1 MRILMAE
8 DDPVSRL
15 LLQSTLRKWG
25 HEPIVACDG
34 REALDMLNGLDSPAL
49 AILDWMMPDLDGPEI
64 CRRMRAKTPPSSIY
78 FILLTA
84 KTQREDLLAGF
95 AAGADDYVTKP
106 FNSQE
111 LFARVQAG
119 IRVIELQ
126 ASLSRRAE
134 ELENALSRLHQMQQ
148 GQKLEALGRMGAG
161 IAHEINTPAQYI
173 SDNIRFFQQGWEY
186 VAPILRGAG
195 DDPEIEYFLRE
206 IPKAVEESLQGTH
219 KIERIVRAVRDFSH
233 SKGGEKIPIDINQAI
248 ETTLEVSTNEWKYVA
263 NLETDFDAGLP
274 SPLGLSGEIHQM
286 LLHLIVNA
294 ARAIAEKHTS
304 REGKGTLR
312 ITTSLSGEFV
322 EIRISDTGVGIPEK
336 YREKVFEPFFT
347 TRGVGQGSGQGLAV
361 AYSVIVQ
368 QHQGKVWFESEEGK
382 GTTFFVHFPLHE
394 VDRRIDEGQETHSVC
409 GR

>member
-25 HEPIVACDG
+25 HDPVVTCDG
-34 REALDMLNGLDSPAL
+34 REALEVLNSADSPVL
-49 AILDWMMPDLDGPEI
+49 AILDWMMPELDGPEI
-64 CRRMRAKTPPSSIY
+64 CRRMRAKTPPPSVY

-84 KTQREDLLAGF
+84 KAQRQDLLAGF

-126 ASLSRRAE
+126 ANLARRAA
-134 ELENALSRLHQMQQ
+134 ELETALNRLHHMQQ
-148 GQKLEALGRMGAG
+148 GQKLEALGRMGSG

-173 SDNIRFFQQGWEY
+173 GDNLRFFQQAWDY
-186 VAPILRGAG
+186 ASPILRGAG

-206 IPKAVEESLQGTH
+206 IPRAVDECLQGTQ

-233 SKGGEKIPIDINQAI
+233 SKGGERIPVDINQAI
-248 ETTLEVSTNEWKYVA
+248 ATTLDVSANEWKYVA
-263 NLETDFDAGLP
+263 NLETDFAAHLP
-274 SPLGLSGEIHQM
+274 APLALPGEIHQV

-294 ARAIAEKHTS
+294 AWAITQTHTGG
-304 REGKGTLR
+304 EAKGTLR
-312 ITTSLSGEFV
+312 ITTSLSGRYIEV
-322 EIRISDTGVGIPEK
+322 RIADTGIGIPEK

-347 TRGVGQGSGQGLAV
+347 TRAVGHGSGQGLAV

-368 QHQGKVWFESEEGK
+368 QHQGKIWFESEEGK
-382 GTTFFVHFPLHE
+382 GTTFFVQIPLHE
-394 VDRRIDEGQETHSVC
+394 VDRGNDERQETHSVC
-409 GR
+409 